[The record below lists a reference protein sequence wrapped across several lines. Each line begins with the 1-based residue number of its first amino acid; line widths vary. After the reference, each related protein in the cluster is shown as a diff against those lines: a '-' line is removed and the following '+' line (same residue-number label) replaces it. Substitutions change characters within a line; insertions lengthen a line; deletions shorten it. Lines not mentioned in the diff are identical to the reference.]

1 MPGKISKKNAR
12 ETTKVPMEKQKK
24 TIFMGNKK
32 LHGGKH
38 TPIPLSP
45 VALPLPPCVSLF
57 PLNLSPPP
65 TADPLTFTTH
75 PSPIFRLTSWLLTP
89 NHYAVHT
96 IAQYLDFSPP
106 LPLPIA
112 FQTPSSI
119 LSPRTLMCCNIPLHH
134 PTLLPSCNHHPPRFH
149 PLPHSS
155 HRLKLPHH
163 NPHNPLLSSP
173 IRRCC
178 LATFVALRHHFS
190 VLATLAAHH
199 LVVLVVSAPCRY
211 AAPPELCRPSS
222 RRPRRFCSPSLCR
235 STRHQLHFCFRC
247 PRCPHSLTASSFL
260 PDRVRAI
267 RTVV

>member
-119 LSPRTLMCCNIPLHH
+119 LSPPHTHVLQHTTSPSHFA
-134 PTLLPSCNHHPPRFH
+134 TLLQPPPSSTPP
-149 PLPHSS
+149 
-155 HRLKLPHH
+155 
-163 NPHNPLLSSP
+163 
-173 IRRCC
+173 
-178 LATFVALRHHFS
+178 
-190 VLATLAAHH
+190 LAA
-199 LVVLVVSAPCRY
+199 L
-211 AAPPELCRPSS
+211 
-222 RRPRRFCSPSLCR
+222 FSPSQ
-235 STRHQLHFCFRC
+235 T
-247 PRCPHSLTASSFL
+247 PAP
-260 PDRVRAI
+260 
-267 RTVV
+267 